1 MNNLSI
7 FLIII
12 GNLLLFFLI
21 FFLINRKIKNPFQL
35 ELGRNYFKLSILSIV
50 LSNAIMKTTFSSIH
64 PPDVILKAITSFL
77 GLLFLQSVLI
87 FLVGLFYIVFSP
99 SFSSNKDLI
108 GTNSY
113 MSKATAFSKL
123 SFLPLYSIILSV
135 LGLILIGLYNLIY
148 FMFN

>member
-1 MNNLSI
+1 
-7 FLIII
+7 
-12 GNLLLFFLI
+12 
-21 FFLINRKIKNPFQL
+21 
-35 ELGRNYFKLSILSIV
+35 
-50 LSNAIMKTTFSSIH
+50 MKTTFSLIH
-64 PPDVILKAITSFL
+64 PPEVILKAITSFL